1 MKPVALTA
9 ALVTA
14 FSAAFLSPGYDN
26 AVASPPFHAQG
37 WELYCS
43 PAKRA
48 SIVAPRGHAKSTA
61 FTHDFVLAA
70 ICFRARSYVLL
81 VSATEDLAIGHL
93 GDIAQELREND
104 DLRAE
109 FGIVALDTDAKTDCI
124 VRFADG
130 HRARILIKG
139 SGQKMRGVKWMGRRP
154 DLILCDDLED
164 DDQVENI
171 DRRRAFRRWFTR
183 TLLPIGSANAIVRV
197 HGTILHDDALLARLQ
212 RNKSWATLFF
222 AAHRSYSDFSAILW
236 PEMFSEA
243 RLRDIQHAMEEQDD
257 SAGYSQEYLNAPLDL
272 KQAFLAPEG
281 FLPLRPTDWDTPRI
295 THIGCDFAVSKR
307 DAANRTSF
315 TVGGATPDNSLLIL
329 DQHVD
334 RWDTSEWIDLMF
346 DLERRWSPDEWTVE
360 GGVIW
365 NAVWPVI
372 RNEMQRRGLW
382 MNFRVINPVKDKAA
396 RALALKKRHR
406 AGAIRYNTE
415 APWYDAYKYELQRFT
430 ATSDAVA
437 DDQFD
442 STAILVKGFE
452 EAAPV
457 EEDDFLT
464 QAEEDFRRES
474 RYINDGR
481 DAVTG
486 Y

>member
-1 MKPVALTA
+1 MKPVKLTA
-9 ALVTA
+9 ALVAA

-26 AVASPPFHAQG
+26 AVASPAFHAQG

-43 PAKRA
+43 PARYA

-61 FTHDFVLAA
+61 FTHDFALAS
-70 ICFRARSYVLL
+70 ICFRTASYVLL

-93 GDIAQELREND
+93 GDIAQELRENE

-109 FGIVALDTDAKTDCI
+109 FGIVALETDAKTDCI

-139 SGQKMRGVKWMGRRP
+139 SGQKMRGVKWNGKRP
-154 DLILCDDLED
+154 DLILGDDLED
-164 DDQVENI
+164 DDQVRNI
-171 DRRRAFRRWFTR
+171 DLRRAFRRWFTR
-183 TLLPIGSANAIVRV
+183 VLLPIGSKRCIVRV
-197 HGTILHDDALLARLQ
+197 HGTILDDDSLLARLQ
-212 RNKSWATLFF
+212 RSKTWATLFF
-222 AAHRSYSDFSAILW
+222 RAHRSYNDFSDILW
-236 PEMFSEA
+236 PEMFPES
-243 RLRDIQHAMEEQDD
+243 RLRAVQRAMEDQDD

-272 KQAFLAPEG
+272 AQAFLTAAG
-281 FLPLRPTDWDTPRI
+281 FLPFHPTDWDSPRLV
-295 THIGCDFAVSKR
+295 HIGCDFAVSKR
-307 DAANRTSF
+307 DTANRTSF

-346 DLERRWSPDEWTVE
+346 DLQARWDPQEWTVE

-372 RNEMQRRGLW
+372 RNEMQRRGVW
-382 MNFRVINPVKDKAA
+382 MNFHVINPVRDKAA
-396 RALALKKRHR
+396 RALAFKKRHR

-415 APWYDAYKYELQRFT
+415 APWYEAYKHELQRFT
-430 ATSDAVA
+430 GASDAIA

-457 EEDDFLT
+457 DDEDFVT
-464 QAEEDFRRES
+464 EAEEDFRRES
-474 RYINDGR
+474 RMLNDGR
-481 DAVTG
+481 DPVTG